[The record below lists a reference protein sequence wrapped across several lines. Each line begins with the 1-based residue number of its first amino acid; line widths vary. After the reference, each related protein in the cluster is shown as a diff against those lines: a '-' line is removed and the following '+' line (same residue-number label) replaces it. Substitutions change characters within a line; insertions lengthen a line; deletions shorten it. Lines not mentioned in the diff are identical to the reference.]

1 MVIRASPASPSNALL
16 PAKPRNCLPAVFSFL
31 SALNPALHGSAPS
44 LSATTAA
51 SFSPAQISSAM
62 ANGLKHGR
70 FRAIP
75 PCLKPASPEF
85 LLLATCA
92 MAPSN
97 ASPRAWAKAPSSS
110 NSCTNIWPKFNDARR
125 QKSSSRMTELLSTP
139 PEQLVEQLRKVAVFS
154 DLPQDDL
161 LWFVSKCQ
169 ELRLAAGD
177 IVMREGDKAEFMIVM
192 LEGEIRARAE
202 HGPADGPVF
211 TMSGGEVSG
220 MLPFSRL
227 KVISVTGR
235 AVVPS
240 HYLAF
245 HVSYFEEM
253 FHRLPELVRRL
264 VGLLADR
271 VRNVTRQEQQH
282 EKLAALGKLSAG
294 LAHELN
300 NPSAA
305 TRRSAAALRE
315 CLARLRGAARSTSI
329 GPQDCVLLAQREEEI
344 RASLKPAQ
352 FKDELARADRQ
363 DAIQSWLESR
373 NVADAWKLAPSLA
386 EVNLTDAHLESF
398 AEAAGDSLGPELT
411 RFATLLEMDRIAEEL
426 DHSSARISD
435 LIKAVKEYSYMD
447 QSPVQEVD
455 VEHSLETTLTIM
467 NHKLKRGITV
477 AREYA
482 PNLPKVMANGSEL
495 NQVWTNLIDNA
506 ADAMKGTGTL
516 TIRTARENDFVLVE
530 IADNG
535 PGIPAEVK
543 SRIFDPFFT
552 TKGVGEGTGLGLDI
566 VNRIV
571 KSARGQVNVI
581 SSPGD
586 TRFQIRIPIQAAM

>member
-1 MVIRASPASPSNALL
+1 MTGLL
-16 PAKPRNCLPAVFSFL
+16 
-31 SALNPALHGSAPS
+31 
-44 LSATTAA
+44 T
-51 SFSPAQISSAM
+51 
-62 ANGLKHGR
+62 
-70 FRAIP
+70 
-75 PCLKPASPEF
+75 
-85 LLLATCA
+85 
-92 MAPSN
+92 
-97 ASPRAWAKAPSSS
+97 
-110 NSCTNIWPKFNDARR
+110 
-125 QKSSSRMTELLSTP
+125 TP
-139 PEQLVEQLRKVAVFS
+139 PEQLVEQLRKIAVFS

-169 ELRLAAGD
+169 ELRIATGD
-177 IVMREGDKAEFMIVM
+177 ILMCEGDKPEFMIIM

-211 TMSGGEVSG
+211 TMSSGEVSG

-235 AVVPS
+235 AVAPS

-271 VRNVTRQEQQH
+271 VRSVTRQEQQH

-305 TRRSAAALRE
+305 TRRSAAALRD

-329 GPQDCVLLAQREEEI
+329 GPKDCALLAQREEGI
-344 RASLKPAQ
+344 RASLKPAD

-363 DAIQSWLESR
+363 DAIQYWLESR
-373 NVADAWKLAPSLA
+373 NVPEAWKLAPSLA
-386 EVNLTDAHLESF
+386 EANLTDAHLESF

-447 QSPVQEVD
+447 QAPVQEVD
-455 VEHSLETTLTIM
+455 IEHSLETTLTIM

-482 PNLPKVMANGSEL
+482 PNLPKIMANGSEL

-506 ADAMKGTGTL
+506 ADAMKGTGRL

-535 PGIPAEVK
+535 SGIPAEVQ

-571 KSARGQVNVI
+571 KNARGLVTVK
-581 SSPGD
+581 SVPGD
-586 TRFQIRIPIQAAM
+586 TRFQVRIPIQAAM

>member
-1 MVIRASPASPSNALL
+1 
-16 PAKPRNCLPAVFSFL
+16 
-31 SALNPALHGSAPS
+31 
-44 LSATTAA
+44 
-51 SFSPAQISSAM
+51 
-62 ANGLKHGR
+62 
-70 FRAIP
+70 
-75 PCLKPASPEF
+75 
-85 LLLATCA
+85 
-92 MAPSN
+92 
-97 ASPRAWAKAPSSS
+97 
-110 NSCTNIWPKFNDARR
+110 
-125 QKSSSRMTELLSTP
+125 MTELLTTP

-161 LWFVSKCQ
+161 LWFVSRCQ
-169 ELRLAAGD
+169 ELRVAPGD
-177 IVMREGDKAEFMIVM
+177 IVMNEGDNPEFMIVM

-211 TMSGGEVSG
+211 TMSSGEVSG

-227 KVISVTGR
+227 KVVSVTGR

-245 HVSYFEEM
+245 HVSHFEEM

-271 VRNVTRQEQQH
+271 VRSVTRQEQQH

-305 TRRSAAALRE
+305 TRRSAAALRD

-329 GPQDCVLLAQREEEI
+329 GPKDCALLAQREEQI
-344 RASLKPAQ
+344 RSSLKPPQ
-352 FKDELARADRQ
+352 FKDEFARADRQ

-386 EVNLTDAHLESF
+386 EAGLTDADLESF
-398 AEAAGDSLGPELT
+398 AEAAGGSIGPELT

-426 DHSSARISD
+426 DNSSARISD
-435 LIKAVKEYSYMD
+435 LIKAIKEYSYMD
-447 QSPVQEVD
+447 QAPVQEVD
-455 VEHSLETTLTIM
+455 IEHSLETTLTIM
-467 NHKLKRGITV
+467 HHKLKRGVTI
-477 AREYA
+477 ARNYA
-482 PNLPKVMANGSEL
+482 PNLPKIMANGSEL

-506 ADAMKGTGTL
+506 ADAMKGAGTL
-516 TIRTARENDFVLVE
+516 TIRTARENDFVLIE

-543 SRIFDPFFT
+543 SRIFEPFFT

-566 VNRIV
+566 VSRIV
-571 KSARGQVNVI
+571 KNARGQVNVI

>member
-1 MVIRASPASPSNALL
+1 
-16 PAKPRNCLPAVFSFL
+16 
-31 SALNPALHGSAPS
+31 
-44 LSATTAA
+44 
-51 SFSPAQISSAM
+51 
-62 ANGLKHGR
+62 
-70 FRAIP
+70 
-75 PCLKPASPEF
+75 
-85 LLLATCA
+85 
-92 MAPSN
+92 
-97 ASPRAWAKAPSSS
+97 
-110 NSCTNIWPKFNDARR
+110 
-125 QKSSSRMTELLSTP
+125 MTELLTTP
-139 PEQLVEQLRKVAVFS
+139 PEQLAEQLRKVAVFS
-154 DLPQDDL
+154 DLSQEDL

-169 ELRLAAGD
+169 ELRVAPGD

-227 KVISVTGR
+227 KVVSVTGR

-245 HVSYFEEM
+245 HVWHFEEM

-271 VRNVTRQEQQH
+271 VRSVTRQEQQH

-305 TRRSAAALRE
+305 ARRSAAALRD
-315 CLARLRGAARSTSI
+315 CLARLRSAARSTAI
-329 GPQDCVLLAQREEEI
+329 GPDDCAKLAQTEEQI
-344 RASLKPAQ
+344 RSSLKPAQ
-352 FKDELARADRQ
+352 FKDEFTRVEREE
-363 DAIQSWLESR
+363 AIQSWLESH
-373 NVADAWKLAPSLA
+373 NVAEPWKLAPQLA
-386 EVNLTDAHLESF
+386 DANLTDADLARF
-398 AEAAGDSLGPELT
+398 AAAAGASVSPELT

-426 DHSSARISD
+426 EHSSARISD
-435 LIKAVKEYSYMD
+435 LIKAIKEYSYMD
-447 QSPVQEVD
+447 QAPVQEVD
-455 VEHSLETTLTIM
+455 IEHSLETTLTIM
-467 NHKLKRGITV
+467 HHKLKRGITV

-506 ADAMKGTGTL
+506 ADAMNGTGTL
-516 TIRTARENDFVLVE
+516 TIRAARENDFVLVE

-571 KSARGQVNVI
+571 KNARGQVNVI
-581 SSPGD
+581 SAPGD
-586 TRFQIRIPIQAAM
+586 TRFQIRIPIHTVI